1 MEDRMGF
8 GILRR
13 RREEREM
20 MLTELGG
27 GWTSPSPTCRAC
39 PWTTILRRLPPDL
52 FSRIDQVIAVYRLHA
67 AGRRL

>member
-1 MEDRMGF
+1 MEDRMSF
-8 GILRR
+8 GIHRR

-27 GWTSPSPTCRAC
+27 GWTSPSRTCRAC
-39 PWTTILRRLPPDL
+39 PWTTICSRRLPPDL
-52 FSRIDQVIAVYRLHA
+52 FSRIEVIAVYRLHA